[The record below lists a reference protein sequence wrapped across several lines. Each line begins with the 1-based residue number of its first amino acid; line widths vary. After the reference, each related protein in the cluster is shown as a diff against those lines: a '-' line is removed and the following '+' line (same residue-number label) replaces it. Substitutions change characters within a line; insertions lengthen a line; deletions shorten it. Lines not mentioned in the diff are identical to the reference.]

1 MKIIIV
7 EDNLVYREYVSGK
20 LIREGYTVTCA
31 MNVREAKRLLETAG
45 EDDVVL
51 SDLRLPDG
59 DGIALLEWMRKT
71 DKQNP
76 AIIMTDYDE
85 VPTAVQSMRAGAKN
99 YFPKRALDIDLLPML
114 REIKKQQEKRARG
127 KQPIYIRQSD
137 TFLKIQ
143 HSIKLVAPTNM
154 SVLILGENGTGKEHI
169 AEKIHA
175 QSKRSGK
182 PFVAVD
188 CGTLSPQLAESELFG
203 HVKGAFTGADGNK
216 SGYFGE
222 AKGGT
227 LFLDEVGNLSDEVQ
241 RMLLRA
247 IQSRSYRPKGA
258 DADKEADVRIIAA
271 TNDDLAKAVAERRF
285 RQDLYFRLRE
295 FTIAVPPL
303 RKNKEDI
310 LPLAKFFMELANREF
325 EKQVASFD
333 AEAAKALLAHPW
345 PGNVREL
352 RQTVFSSVLMAKANT
367 IRRNDL
373 LLEEPP
379 YTGEADHTLR
389 NEEREKEHILQALE
403 DAGWNREAASGMLG
417 VSRTTLYK
425 KMMKYG
431 IPNKKE

>member
-7 EDNLVYREYVSGK
+7 EDNLVYRGYISEK
-20 LIREGYTVTCA
+20 LIREGFTVVCA
-31 MNVREAKRLLETAG
+31 ANVREAKGLLEAAG
-45 EDDVVL
+45 ENDVVL

-59 DGIALLEWMRKT
+59 DGITLLQWMSKT
-71 DKQNP
+71 GKNNP

-85 VPTAVQSMRAGAKN
+85 VPTAVQSMRAGAKS
-99 YFPKRALDIDLLPML
+99 YFSKKAFDIDLLPML
-114 REIKKQQEKRARG
+114 REIQRMQEKQTRG
-127 KQPIYIRQSD
+127 KQPVFSRQSEP
-137 TFLKIQ
+137 FLKIQ
-143 HSIKLVAPTNM
+143 HNIRLVAPTNM

-169 AEKIHA
+169 AEKIHT
-175 QSKRSGK
+175 QSKRKDK

-203 HVKGAFTGADGNK
+203 HVKGAFTGADGK
-216 SGYFGE
+216 KIGYFGE

-258 DADKEADVRIIAA
+258 DADVEADVRIIAA
-271 TNDDLAKAVAERRF
+271 TNEDLAKAVAERRF

-295 FTIAVPPL
+295 FTITVPPL
-303 RKNKEDI
+303 RKCMEDI
-310 LPLAKFFMELANREF
+310 LPLAKFFMELGNNEF
-325 EKQVASFD
+325 EKQVEGF
-333 AEAAKALLAHPW
+333 EADTVKALLAHPW

-352 RQTVFSSVLMAKANT
+352 RQVVLSSVLMAKSNVICT
-367 IRRNDL
+367 DDL
-373 LLEEPP
+373 LLENPQFLGA
-379 YTGEADHTLR
+379 TDHTLR

-425 KMMKYG
+425 KIMKYG